1 MRAWWALM
9 MACAGSWACLS
20 RCAEDRAGSDVQ
32 IERLRAAAV
41 RARGEQVYRQ
51 SCALCH
57 GENGDGR
64 GPRSMGLDR
73 RPANFTDPIWSRPD
87 GASRAYH
94 AITDGVPG
102 TAMPAWRAVFSE
114 DDRWALVAFITGV
127 SERGAA
133 GGPAAT
139 TTLER

>member
-1 MRAWWALM
+1 M

-127 SERGAA
+127 SERGSA
-133 GGPAAT
+133 GGPAASST
-139 TTLER
+139 PGR

>member
-1 MRAWWALM
+1 M
-9 MACAGSWACLS
+9 
-20 RCAEDRAGSDVQ
+20 D
-32 IERLRAAAV
+32 RLRAAEV
-41 RARGEQVYRQ
+41 RSRGEQVYRE

-57 GENGDGR
+57 GDNADGR
-64 GPRSMGLDR
+64 GARSMGFDR
-73 RPANFTDPIWSRPD
+73 RPANFTDPIWSRAD
-87 GASRAYH
+87 GASRAYQ

-102 TAMPAWRAVFSE
+102 TAMPAWRAVLSA

-139 TTLER
+139 TTRER